1 MASGS
6 PTCSGLLPSLV
17 IILLVLDY
25 SSASVYE
32 GNIGIK
38 RKWLGSSKAGKDI
51 SLDSD
56 AFDGTVVVAAA
67 ANVRK
72 FLGGRKVKAEKKFS
86 TTLLTYQ
93 LTQISYFG
101 IVKNKPAGLEKS
113 LPIPETGSDRIY
125 AQDKGEMLK
134 QKGSQKSEGSI
145 IPSGVD
151 KHQQDS
157 QNLTP
162 HNSLNHQAV
171 PKSSG
176 NEKTA
181 AKHDRHSTFKKNDE
195 PEAFIE
201 AADEVAT
208 LMRKDY
214 KGADRPRHKPPINN
228 HEPQN

>member
-6 PTCSGLLPSLV
+6 TTCSGLLLSLV

-32 GNIGIK
+32 GTIGIK
-38 RKWLGSSKAGKDI
+38 RKWLRSSKAGKDI

-56 AFDGTVVVAAA
+56 AFDGTVAA

-72 FLGGRKVKAEKKFS
+72 FLGGRKRLLLLDEKLIYTS
-86 TTLLTYQ
+86 
-93 LTQISYFG
+93 
-101 IVKNKPAGLEKS
+101 VKNKPAGLEKS
-113 LPIPETGSDRIY
+113 LPEPETGRDRID
-125 AQDKGEMLK
+125 AQDKDEMLK
-134 QKGSQKSEGSI
+134 QKGTQKSEGSTF
-145 IPSGVD
+145 PSGVD
-151 KHQQDS
+151 KHQQHL
-157 QNLTP
+157 QNSTP
-162 HNSLNHQAV
+162 INSLNHQAV

-181 AKHDRHSTFKKNDE
+181 AKHDRRSTFKKNDE
-195 PEAFIE
+195 PEAFLD

-214 KGADRPRHKPPINN
+214 KGADRPRRKPPINN